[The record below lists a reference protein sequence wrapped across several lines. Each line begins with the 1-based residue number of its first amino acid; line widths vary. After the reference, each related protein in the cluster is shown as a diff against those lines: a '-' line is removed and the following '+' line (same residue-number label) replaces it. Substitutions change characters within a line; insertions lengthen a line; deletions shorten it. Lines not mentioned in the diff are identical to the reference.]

1 MNKRKYQALTSSKMA
16 DGAFVSCFTEAS
28 ETTSIKPAD
37 DQGNR
42 KYATKITT
50 VARVHTHP

>member
-1 MNKRKYQALTSSKMA
+1 MNERKYQALTSAMKA

-28 ETTSIKPAD
+28 ETKSIGPAD

-42 KYATKITT
+42 KWATKN
-50 VARVHTHP
+50 HNCS